1 MHQTKTQP
9 VLPAILDR
17 TLNHLPVAHRQRL
30 TTASLWPEF
39 IRLQAAAR
47 AQQIST
53 AQLDQANSA
62 GSGESVIAQC
72 ERTEAEAIA
81 TAATL
86 RDGLLNA
93 RVHQPQDIA
102 LKLLAV
108 IASGQPGP
116 ASADD
121 FPWAD
126 LNKLLRELAVL

>member
-9 VLPAILDR
+9 VLPAILDW
-17 TLNHLPVAHRQRL
+17 TLNHLPVAHRERL
-30 TTASLWPEF
+30 RTASLWPEF
-39 IRLQAAAR
+39 IRLHAAAR
-47 AQQIST
+47 AQQT
-53 AQLDQANSA
+53 CTTQLDQANSA
-62 GSGESVIAQC
+62 GSGESVIAQY
-72 ERTEAEAIA
+72 ERAEAEAIA
-81 TAATL
+81 AAVTL

-93 RVHQPQDIA
+93 RAQEPQDIA

-126 LNKLLRELAVL
+126 LNKLLRELTVL